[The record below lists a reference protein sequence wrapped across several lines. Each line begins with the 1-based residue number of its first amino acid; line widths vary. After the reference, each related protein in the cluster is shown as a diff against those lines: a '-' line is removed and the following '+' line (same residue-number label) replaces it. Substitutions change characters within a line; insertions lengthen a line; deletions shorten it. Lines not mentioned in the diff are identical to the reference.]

1 MKKRILTLILALLM
15 VLPAF
20 TACSESTEN
29 NDAAQENTAADAPSA
44 GEEVV
49 AEETEA
55 ELSDAEARLA
65 IPDNLPD
72 QKFDGK
78 EFRILT
84 SEQKNFQF
92 VSDELTGEATSDSVY
107 NRNLKIEE
115 RFDTKITTILTGS
128 PQSEIGTL
136 VTSGDDACEIVEHH
150 QYVASTPIAAGS
162 YLNWNDMPHID
173 QTQPWWNQLSN
184 DGATINGKLFCIMG
198 DLSITALTY
207 TFAEFF
213 NQDLMSNYGYNPSDL
228 YGIVFEGG
236 WTLDKFIEISGNIYE
251 DSNGDGQ
258 KSVGD
263 TFGYGFWV
271 YHGTDVWVDAIGE
284 RLTTYDPE
292 TNEIT
297 VQLGT
302 EKVFTALEKIINHL
316 VGNNGAYHFMDEATG
331 KAENVAGNVGIMQL
345 MFESAF
351 QELRDVEYAYGI
363 LPYPK
368 YDEAQE
374 AYYTISMDQFSVFG
388 VPKTLPETS
397 YDFMGIVMEA
407 LNAESYKTVF
417 PVYYDT
423 ALKNKYSEDPET
435 AQMVD
440 LIMDGRRC
448 EFAFQFGTY
457 LANLPYMFRN
467 QIYSK
472 DINLASSL
480 QKQTKAINKKLDQ
493 MMGYFE

>member
-1 MKKRILTLILALLM
+1 MKKRVLTFVLTMLMLL
-15 VLPAF
+15 PTF
-20 TACSESTEN
+20 TACSENAVNEETAN
-29 NDAAQENTAADAPSA
+29 NDAVATTTPEA
-44 GEEVV
+44 GEEAA
-49 AEETEA
+49 AETVE

-65 IPDNLPD
+65 IPDDLPD
-72 QKFDGK
+72 QKFDGR

-84 SEQKNFQF
+84 SEQKKFQF
-92 VSDELTGEATSDSVY
+92 VSDELTGEATSDAVY
-107 NRNLKIEE
+107 NRNLGIEE
-115 RFDTKITTILTGS
+115 RFDTKIATIISTS
-128 PQSEIGTL
+128 PQTEVGTL
-136 VTSGDDACEIVEHH
+136 VTAGEDGCEIVEHH
-150 QYVASTPIAAGS
+150 QYVSSVPITAGS
-162 YLNWNDMPHID
+162 YLNWNDMPYID
-173 QTQPWWNQLSN
+173 QSKPWWNQLSN

-213 NQDLMSNYGYNPSDL
+213 NQDLMSNYGYTPTDL
-228 YGIVFEGG
+228 YNIVFEGG
-236 WTLDKFIEISGNIYE
+236 WTLDRFIEITGNIYE
-251 DSNGDGQ
+251 DTNGDGQ

-284 RLTTYDPE
+284 HLTSYDPE
-292 TNEIT
+292 TNT
-297 VQLGT
+297 VSVTLGT
-302 EKVFTALEKIINHL
+302 EKVYTALEKIINHL
-316 VGNNGAYHFMDEATG
+316 TGNNGAYHFASEDEG
-331 KAENVAGNVGIMQL
+331 KAQNTAGRVGIMQL

-351 QELRDVEYAYGI
+351 NELRDVDYAYGI

-374 AYYTISMDQFSVFG
+374 NYYTISMDQFSVFG
-388 VPKTLPETS
+388 VPKTLPEER
-397 YDFMGIVMEA
+397 YDFMGIIMEA

-423 ALKNKYSEDPET
+423 ALKNKYSEDAET

-440 LIMDGRRC
+440 LIMDGRQC

-457 LANLPYMFRN
+457 LSNLPYMFRN

-480 QKQTKAINKKLDQ
+480 QKQTKAINKKLG
-493 MMGYFE
+493 MMMEFFN

>member
-1 MKKRILTLILALLM
+1 MKKRVLTFVLTMLMLL
-15 VLPAF
+15 PTF
-20 TACSESTEN
+20 TACSENAVNEETVG
-29 NDAAQENTAADAPSA
+29 NDTVTTAPEA
-44 GEEVV
+44 GEEAAV
-49 AEETEA
+49 ETME

-65 IPDNLPD
+65 IPDDLPD
-72 QKFDGK
+72 QKFDGR

-84 SEQKNFQF
+84 SEQKKFQF
-92 VSDELTGEATSDSVY
+92 VSDELTGEATSDAVY
-107 NRNLKIEE
+107 NRNLGIEE
-115 RFDTKITTILTGS
+115 RFDAKIATIISTS
-128 PQSEIGTL
+128 PQTEVGTL
-136 VTSGDDACEIVEHH
+136 VTAGEDGCEIVEHH
-150 QYVASTPIAAGS
+150 QYVASVPITAGS
-162 YLNWNDMPHID
+162 YLNWNDMPYID
-173 QTQPWWNQLSN
+173 QSKPWWNQLSN

-213 NQDLMSNYGYNPSDL
+213 NQDLMSNYGYTPTDL
-228 YGIVFEGG
+228 YSIVFEGG
-236 WTLDKFIEISGNIYE
+236 WTLDRFIEITGNIYE
-251 DSNGDGQ
+251 DTNGDGQ
-258 KSVGD
+258 KSAGD

-284 RLTTYDPE
+284 HLTSYDPE
-292 TNEIT
+292 TNT
-297 VQLGT
+297 VSVTLGT
-302 EKVFTALEKIINHL
+302 EKVYTALEKIINHL
-316 VGNNGAYHFMDEATG
+316 TGNSGAYHFTSEDEG
-331 KAENVAGNVGIMQL
+331 KAQNTAGRVGIMQL

-351 QELRDVEYAYGI
+351 NELRDVDYAYGI

-374 AYYTISMDQFSVFG
+374 NYYTISMDQFSVFG
-388 VPKTLPETS
+388 VPKTLPAER

-423 ALKNKYSEDPET
+423 ALKNKYSEDAET

-440 LIMDGRRC
+440 LIMDGRQC

-457 LANLPYMFRN
+457 LSNLPYMFRN

-480 QKQTKAINKKLDQ
+480 QKQTKAINKKLG
-493 MMGYFE
+493 MMMEFFN